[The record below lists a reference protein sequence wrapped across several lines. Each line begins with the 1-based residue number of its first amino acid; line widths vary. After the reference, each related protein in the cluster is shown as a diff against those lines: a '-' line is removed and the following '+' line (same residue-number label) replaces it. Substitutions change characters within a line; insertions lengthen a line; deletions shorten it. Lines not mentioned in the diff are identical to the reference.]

1 MGVIDLV
8 VLELDFLVGRLVHL
22 FIFLFCS
29 PDNLFDIEKADGN
42 SSFLL
47 FLVILTFRR

>member
-8 VLELDFLVGRLVHL
+8 VLELDLLVGQLVHL

-29 PDNLFDIEKADGN
+29 PDNLFDIEIKRWMAIQV
-42 SSFLL
+42 SSRFWL
-47 FLVILTFRR
+47 F